1 MVHTDGAPQ
10 LWMMFPMMSLRSE
23 TLGGAILGTRGVCV
37 WRKHPLPRNV
47 SGSDP
52 GRFGD
57 LVLGIRLPGNELKEF
72 HICLIFF

>member
-23 TLGGAILGTRGVCV
+23 MLGGTKGGGCLETLLTSKRFGV
-37 WRKHPLPRNV
+37 N
-47 SGSDP
+47 P

-57 LVLGIRLPGNELKEF
+57 LVLGIRLPGNELKDF
-72 HICLIFF
+72 LFVLMF